1 VIAARPDEYA
11 IEVVTAN
18 ANAAKLARI
27 ARATRARVAVIA
39 DPAAYAELKT
49 GLAGTGIAVA
59 GGPAAILEAATR
71 PVDLVIAAIV
81 GAAGLRPTFAAI
93 NAGMRV
99 ALANKECLVSAGE
112 LFMKAAARTGVP
124 ILPVDSEH
132 NAIFQIL
139 DGRQASVERIVLT
152 ASGGPFRTWSRDQ
165 MATVTPVQ
173 ALRHPNWSMG
183 PKITVDS
190 ATLMN
195 KGLELIEAHHLFAQ
209 PAEKLDVLVHPQSTV
224 HGLVHFEDGSVI
236 AALSPPD
243 MRSPI
248 AHCLAWPERI
258 AADVPRL
265 DLAAI
270 GQLTFE
276 RADFDRFPALRVAR
290 EALDLG
296 GWATN
301 ILSAANEIAVEAF
314 LANRISFLEIARIG
328 EQAISEAAAVKRRE
342 PASLDE
348 AIELDDEGRR
358 IARRLV
364 SSQPNQRK
372 FHA

>member
-27 ARATRARVAVIA
+27 ARTTRARVAVIA
-39 DPAAYAELKT
+39 DPAAYAELKAS
-49 GLAGTGIAVA
+49 LAGTGIAVA
-59 GGPAAILEAATR
+59 AGPGAILEAATR
-71 PVDLVIAAIV
+71 PADLVVAAIV

-99 ALANKECLVSAGE
+99 ALANKECLVSAGQ
-112 LFMKAAARTGVP
+112 LFMKAAVRTGVP

-139 DGRQASVERIVLT
+139 DGRQASVDRIVLT
-152 ASGGPFRTWSRDQ
+152 ASGGPFRTWSQDQ

-195 KGLELIEAHHLFAQ
+195 KGLELIEAHHLFVQ

-276 RADFDRFPALRVAR
+276 RADFVRFPALRIAR

-314 LANRISFLEIARIG
+314 LANRIGFLEIARIG

-342 PASLDE
+342 PATLDE
-348 AIELDDEGRR
+348 AIALDDEGRR

-364 SSQPNQRK
+364 SGQQNQRK
-372 FHA
+372 FHE